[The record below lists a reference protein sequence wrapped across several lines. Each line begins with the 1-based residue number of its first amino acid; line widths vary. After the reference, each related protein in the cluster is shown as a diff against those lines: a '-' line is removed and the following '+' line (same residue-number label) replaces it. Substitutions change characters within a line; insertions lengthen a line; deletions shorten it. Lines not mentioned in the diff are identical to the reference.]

1 MPVDNFPAAPNG
13 VIIRKIADTRRVTR
27 FSEVRRSERKIP
39 LKNTSVWLPPSE
51 VGTQSSKVK
60 RISAIFELKE
70 HPLPGKLIR
79 TL

>member
-39 LKNTSVWLPPSE
+39 LRNTSVWLRPSE